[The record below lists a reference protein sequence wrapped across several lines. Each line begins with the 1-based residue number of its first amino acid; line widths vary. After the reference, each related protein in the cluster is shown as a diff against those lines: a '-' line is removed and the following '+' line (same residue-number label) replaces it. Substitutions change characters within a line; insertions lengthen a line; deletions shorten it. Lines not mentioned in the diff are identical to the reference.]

1 VIVGSLCWI
10 PLPTCRYQS
19 NKGGE
24 MITVKVARLG
34 TAVVEVALDSG
45 ASVEDALAAA
55 SLELDGNEDMRI
67 NENTVSSDDRVSD
80 GDIVT
85 LVPKVKGGQMIVK
98 VARLG
103 SAVVEVAV
111 DNSATVQNALDAAD
125 INVENEDVRIDGRSV
140 SVGDSIGSATLI
152 TIVPKVKGGK

>member
-1 VIVGSLCWI
+1 
-10 PLPTCRYQS
+10 
-19 NKGGE
+19 

-125 INVENEDVRIDGRSV
+125 INVENEDIRIDGRSV
-140 SVGDSIGSATLI
+140 STSDSIGSATLI

>member
-1 VIVGSLCWI
+1 
-10 PLPTCRYQS
+10 
-19 NKGGE
+19 

-67 NENTVSSDDRVSD
+67 NENTVSASSSVSD

-85 LVPKVKGGQMIVK
+85 LVPKVKGGQMVVK

-125 INVENEDVRIDGRSV
+125 INVENEDIRIDGRSV
-140 SVGDSIGSATLI
+140 STSDSIGSATLI